1 MALLELKNIGK
12 IYASGGTVAVGVRGV
27 SLSFDRGEFVA
38 VTGESGSGKS
48 TLLNVISGMDSY
60 EEGEMFVE
68 GEPTSHYLEP
78 DWEEYRKQYI
88 SFVFQDYNIIESFTV
103 LQNVELALMHLKS
116 AAERR
121 KRAIELLDRVGMK
134 DFAGHK
140 GSRLSGGQKQR
151 TVIARALA
159 KDSPVILADE
169 PTGNLDA
176 ATSAEILALLHEVS
190 KDKLLIVVTHDF
202 DEVAGYATRHVRM
215 FDGSVES
222 DRTLRRTGTVASP
235 VGKPEKLTKKGVL
248 SNGLTLGWSIFRSK
262 PLLSFFLCALLTL
275 GALAVFSLTISSG
288 SAMMLFEKSYMFG
301 HIDGRVVVARRD
313 GQTVTSDEVQGL
325 ASRYGAD
332 GSIIVDGMLEWVVSL
347 NGQYGY
353 YSGLNV
359 RIAGSDGK
367 NLGENAPKKAT
378 DVYLSLPLWYEDSV
392 PDTVY
397 CFNTAMTVTGTEFFR
412 NTSKDGVMYVTEE
425 GYRFITALYY
435 TRQMGS
441 CSAALEKGD
450 ERTDAVL
457 RVSDMLEKGQYAI
470 AGVEKD
476 ADARELSE
484 IWCRVFLKRNVS
496 AFIDAAGF
504 EKKTV
509 SPSYDEL
516 TDESGTPLGQ
526 NCVFISPADFT
537 ALFEEAV
544 LKSESGWCQFSL
556 FFGSDREAR
565 DVAKQITGD
574 EYIALPSDTEIK
586 MDFIDALGAVIT
598 GGFSALMWVAGV
610 VFIAFFINLCTSRTV
625 GAFSGEMA
633 VMRSMG
639 IPVSVIKAG
648 MYFRMLISAVP
659 AVLLTTAAGIVIFSV
674 PKLSAMF
681 TYISPWLYAVIYL
694 GIFIIVFRVTRKQVK
709 KLFGSSVRQ
718 AMRGDGQ

>member
-27 SLSFDRGEFVA
+27 NLSFDRGEFVA

-60 EEGEMFVE
+60 EEGEMYVE
-68 GEPTSHYLEP
+68 GEPTSHYLQPE
-78 DWEEYRKQYI
+78 WEEYRKRYI
-88 SFVFQDYNIIESFTV
+88 SFIFQDYNIIESFTV

-121 KRAIELLDRVGMK
+121 KRALELLDRVGMK

-176 ATSAEILALLHEVS
+176 ATSAEIIALLHEVS

-202 DEVAGYATRHVRM
+202 DEVAGFATRHVRM

-222 DRTLRRTGTVASP
+222 DKTLRPAGTVSAP
-235 VGKPEKLTKKGVL
+235 VEKPEKLTKKGVL

-262 PLLSFFLCALLTL
+262 PLLSFFLCALLVL
-275 GALAVFSLTISSG
+275 GALAVFLLTISSG
-288 SAMMLFEKSYMFG
+288 SAMLLFEKSYMFD

-313 GQTVTSDEVQGL
+313 GQTVTAEEVQGL
-325 ASRYGAD
+325 ASRYGAER
-332 GSIIVDGMLEWVVSL
+332 SLVVDGMLEIPVSV
-347 NGQYGY
+347 NGRYGY
-353 YSGLNV
+353 YSGLKV

-367 NLGENAPKKAT
+367 DLGQNAPKKAT
-378 DVYLSLPLWYEDSV
+378 DAYLCLPLWYEDSV
-392 PDTVY
+392 PETVY
-397 CFNTAMTVTGTEFFR
+397 FLNTAFDVTGAEYFR
-412 NTSKDGVMYVTEE
+412 NTSKDDIMYVTEE
-425 GYRFITALYY
+425 GFRLVTAIYY

-441 CSAALEKGD
+441 CSAVLEKGN

-457 RVSDMLEKGQYAI
+457 RVSGGLERGQYAV
-470 AGVEKD
+470 ASSGKD
-476 ADARELSE
+476 AGPGELSE
-484 IWCRVFLKRNVS
+484 FWCRVFLKGNVS
-496 AFIDAAGF
+496 AFSGAAGF

-509 SPSYDEL
+509 YPSYDEL
-516 TDESGTPLGQ
+516 TDQSGNPLGQ
-526 NCVFISPADFT
+526 DCVFVSPGDFT
-537 ALFEEAV
+537 ALFEEAL
-544 LKSESGWCQFSL
+544 LKSENGWCQFSL
-556 FFGSDREAR
+556 FFENDRDAR
-565 DVAKQITGD
+565 AAAKKITGD

-586 MDFIDALGAVIT
+586 MDFIDALGTVIT

-610 VFIAFFINLCTSRTV
+610 VFIAFFINLCTSRTI

-659 AVLLTTAAGIVIFSV
+659 AALLTTAAGIVIFSV
-674 PKLSAMF
+674 PRLSAMF